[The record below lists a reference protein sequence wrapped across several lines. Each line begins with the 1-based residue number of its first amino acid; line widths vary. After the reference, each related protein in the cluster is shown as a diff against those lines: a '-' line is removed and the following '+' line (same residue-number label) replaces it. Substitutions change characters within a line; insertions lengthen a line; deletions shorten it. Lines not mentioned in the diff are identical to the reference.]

1 MQQVNLYKLLDH
13 KQEIA
18 CSALHIAYACAAML
32 VVTLLF
38 AVVITVQNMWLSSDI
53 AKANAQ
59 AELYSS
65 ESAAGKNAILNQLAQ
80 ETAALQKKLIHQQA
94 ILKALEQSKQNG
106 KQIFSSQLAG
116 LGNQHIKG
124 LWLNHIEFNGG
135 GAWVS
140 LKGVTKSAAALPRY
154 LQALGKE
161 QAFSGLRF
169 DLMKMGSA
177 TDTGN
182 ANDNGLLNFEVSV
195 KPDIGGDKS

>member
-13 KQEIA
+13 KQKIA
-18 CSALHIAYACAAML
+18 CAALHIVYACAAML
-32 VVTLLF
+32 AVTLLF
-38 AVVITVQNMWLSSDI
+38 AVVVTVQNMWLTSDI
-53 AKANAQ
+53 ASANAQ
-59 AELYSS
+59 AELYSN
-65 ESAAGKNAILNQLAQ
+65 ESAAGQNKMLNQLAQ
-80 ETAALQKKLIHQQA
+80 ETAALQKKLVHQQA
-94 ILKALEQSKQNG
+94 ILKALEKSKRDG

-154 LQALGKE
+154 LQALGQE

-169 DLMKMGSA
+169 DLMKIKSA
-177 TDTGN
+177 TDSNT
-182 ANDNGLLNFEVSV
+182 NGLLNFEVSV
-195 KPDIGGDKS
+195 KPDIGEDKS